1 MEISN
6 RMYSKTELG
15 LLFFPEATSKATAR
29 RHLMDW
35 IKRCIPL
42 WDELKKQGY
51 LVGCQYFSPRQVAVI
66 FEYLGGSRTKADSPR
81 QIIECQIKIK
91 GALYKISL

>member
-1 MEISN
+1 MKISN

-15 LLFFPEATSKATAR
+15 LLFFPEANSKATAR

-66 FEYLGGSRTKADSPR
+66 FEYLGEPDES
-81 QIIECQIKIK
+81 
-91 GALYKISL
+91 

>member
-35 IKRCIPL
+35 IC
-42 WDELKKQGY
+42 ELFVIIVTFNFNYNNSNNVIKNIVNHRESSH
-51 LVGCQYFSPRQVAVI
+51 LFISVEFS
-66 FEYLGGSRTKADSPR
+66 K
-81 QIIECQIKIK
+81 
-91 GALYKISL
+91 

>member
-15 LLFFPEATSKATAR
+15 LLFFPEATNKATAR

-35 IKRCIPL
+35 IKHCIPL

-66 FEYLGGSRTKADSPR
+66 FEYLGEPD
-81 QIIECQIKIK
+81 EC
-91 GALYKISL
+91 

>member
-42 WDELKKQGY
+42 WDELKNRDTW
-51 LVGCQYFSPRQVAVI
+51 LAANI
-66 FEYLGGSRTKADSPR
+66 FRPDR
-81 QIIECQIKIK
+81 
-91 GALYKISL
+91 

>member
-1 MEISN
+1 
-6 RMYSKTELG
+6 
-15 LLFFPEATSKATAR
+15 ATSKATAR

-66 FEYLGGSRTKADSPR
+66 FEYLGEPDES
-81 QIIECQIKIK
+81 
-91 GALYKISL
+91 

>member
-29 RHLMDW
+29 RHLTDW

-66 FEYLGGSRTKADSPR
+66 FEYLGEPD
-81 QIIECQIKIK
+81 EC
-91 GALYKISL
+91 

>member
-42 WDELKKQGY
+42 SHDRIIY
-51 LVGCQYFSPRQVAVI
+51 NVFDDIITVVVI
-66 FEYLGGSRTKADSPR
+66 EVEGHYNDK
-81 QIIECQIKIK
+81 
-91 GALYKISL
+91 

>member
-1 MEISN
+1 MRILIMELSN

-15 LLFFPEATSKATAR
+15 LLYFPEATSKATAR

-35 IKRCIPL
+35 VKRCIPL

-51 LVGCQYFSPRQVAVI
+51 QVGCQYFSPRQVGVI
-66 FEYLGGSRTKADSPR
+66 FEYLGEPD
-81 QIIECQIKIK
+81 EC
-91 GALYKISL
+91 

>member
-35 IKRCIPL
+35 IKRCT
-42 WDELKKQGY
+42 LKDDISY
-51 LVGCQYFSPRQVAVI
+51 LLP
-66 FEYLGGSRTKADSPR
+66 T
-81 QIIECQIKIK
+81 
-91 GALYKISL
+91 